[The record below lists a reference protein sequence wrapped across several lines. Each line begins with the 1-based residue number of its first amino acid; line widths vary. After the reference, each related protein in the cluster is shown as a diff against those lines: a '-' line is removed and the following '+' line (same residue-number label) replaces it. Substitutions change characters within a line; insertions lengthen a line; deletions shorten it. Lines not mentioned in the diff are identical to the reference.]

1 METLV
6 RLLREATLAAVVAI
20 APTEVDPWRLDPT
33 PPPARILAVGDPVP
47 ALWARAR
54 D

>member
-6 RLLREATLAAVVAI
+6 RLLREAALAAVVAI

-33 PPPARILAVGDPVP
+33 PPPARILSVGDPMP
-47 ALWARAR
+47 AIWSRGH